1 MLCTVIYCLIMQPTL
16 FKLPPRR
23 SVIEKEKNRA
33 FSNDVTAAV
42 LVFQK
47 HQNTATMLVFQTNPV
62 GDDLFSYVSAF
73 FRSKKSALMLATRV
87 KTLHR

>member
-1 MLCTVIYCLIMQPTL
+1 MYSDLL
-16 FKLPPRR
+16 FDYAT
-23 SVIEKEKNRA
+23 NTFQARA

-47 HQNTATMLVFQTNPV
+47 HQKTATMLVFQTNPV